1 MLALYFVIAVLA
13 SLCAGIINT
22 LAGNGSVLTLTVLMH
37 LFGLPAKEANAT
49 IRVGVFA
56 ASIGALPGFVKKGLI
71 QPQRDFVP
79 VLCMTSGAVAG
90 IFTALWIDNA
100 SFKEIFRYLFIV
112 MLIISLIDS
121 KSWLKKTEEQNRLP
135 LFLIVPMYLLLGF
148 YGGFVQMGIGVFFL
162 FATVIFAR
170 YHIIDASALRTLC
183 IALYTPIA
191 IVIFAF
197 FGLIH
202 WKYALIMALG
212 EWLGGRIGAR
222 FATTHPDA
230 GVWAR
235 RLLIVILVIAILISF
250 WPEK

>member
-1 MLALYFVIAVLA
+1 MIILFFIIAFFA

-22 LAGNGSVLTLTVLMH
+22 LAGNGSVLTLSVLMY

-56 ASIGALPGFVKKGLI
+56 ASVGALPAFVKKGLI
-71 QPQRDFVP
+71 QPQRDFLV
-79 VLCMTSGAVAG
+79 VLCMTLGALIG
-90 IFTALWIDNA
+90 IFTALWLDN
-100 SFKEIFRYLFIV
+100 SSLKEIFKYLFIL
-112 MLIISLIDS
+112 MLIISLIDN

-135 LFLIVPMYLLLGF
+135 LIQIIPIYLILGF

-162 FATVIFAR
+162 FVTVIFAR

-183 IALYTPIA
+183 IALYTPVA
-191 IVIFAF
+191 ILIFAI

-202 WKYALIMALG
+202 WEYALLMALG
-212 EWLGGRIGAR
+212 EWLGGKIGSR
-222 FATTHPDA
+222 FATGHPDA

-235 RLLIVILVIAILISF
+235 KLLIGILVIAILMSF